1 MGQLWVLELLEEV
14 EIGNSE
20 AGLVS
25 AERVE

>member
-14 EIGNSE
+14 EIVKSE

-25 AERVE
+25 AETVE